1 MVNDPARITRRDDG
15 SLLTCGTA
23 PISLCFAMPPKAARS
38 RSPRLR
44 PHPHLYEINTW
55 VWLEQLSKRLGKKI
69 TLAEVPD
76 AEWDALAQMGFD
88 IVWLMGVWKRSPES
102 RRVMLTDPG
111 NFAAYSLALPH
122 WKPGDIVGS
131 PYAVMDYSPDPRIGT
146 WDALDGVREK
156 LRTRGMALF
165 LDFVGNHMS
174 PDHLWTRNHP
184 EFFVLGS
191 LDDYIQNPTAF
202 SPGDTDDGGCFIALG
217 RDPYFPPWKDVVQLN
232 YFQPAMRAAM
242 IDVLREIAR
251 HCDGVRCD
259 MAMLQLTDIFENVW
273 GQLLGNAPRPLQ
285 EFWAEAH
292 AAVPELILL
301 AECYWGTEPRLL
313 DLGFSY
319 VYDKELYDEV
329 RDTRIG
335 DVRGRL
341 GAGLE
346 FNSQRA
352 RFLENHDEPRRASTF
367 GNERLNAVGT
377 LMGTLPGLRFYHQG
391 ELEGLKN
398 RTPIFL
404 RMVADEPPDPVSTAF
419 FQKILRITNDD
430 VLHDGKW
437 SVLEI
442 APEGDSSS
450 WNLIAYEWKSA
461 KAWKV
466 IVVNL
471 AGNPSQGRLRLGDRV
486 LAKREYL
493 FNDELNEARY
503 RRAGEELH
511 DAGLFVRLE
520 AYQAHVFAVTPA

>member
-1 MVNDPARITRRDDG
+1 
-15 SLLTCGTA
+15 
-23 PISLCFAMPPKAARS
+23 
-38 RSPRLR
+38 
-44 PHPHLYEINTW
+44 
-55 VWLEQLSKRLGKKI
+55 
-69 TLAEVPD
+69 
-76 AEWDALAQMGFD
+76 
-88 IVWLMGVWKRSPES
+88 
-102 RRVMLTDPG
+102 
-111 NFAAYSLALPH
+111 
-122 WKPGDIVGS
+122 
-131 PYAVMDYSPDPRIGT
+131 
-146 WDALDGVREK
+146 
-156 LRTRGMALF
+156 
-165 LDFVGNHMS
+165 
-174 PDHLWTRNHP
+174 
-184 EFFVLGS
+184 
-191 LDDYIQNPTAF
+191 
-202 SPGDTDDGGCFIALG
+202 
-217 RDPYFPPWKDVVQLN
+217 
-232 YFQPAMRAAM
+232 
-242 IDVLREIAR
+242 
-251 HCDGVRCD
+251 
-259 MAMLQLTDIFENVW
+259 
-273 GQLLGNAPRPLQ
+273 
-285 EFWAEAH
+285 
-292 AAVPELILL
+292 
-301 AECYWGTEPRLL
+301 LL

-520 AYQAHVFAVTPA
+520 AYQAHVFTVAPA

>member
-1 MVNDPARITRRDDG
+1 M
-15 SLLTCGTA
+15 LLTCGA
-23 PISLCFAMPPKAARS
+23 SPISLCFAMPAKAAR
-38 RSPRLR
+38 PRTLQLR

-76 AEWDALAQMGFD
+76 AEWDALAEMGFD

-102 RRVMLTDPG
+102 RRVMLTEPG
-111 NFAAYSLALPH
+111 NFASYSLALPH

-131 PYAVMDYSPDPRIGT
+131 PYAVMEYSPDPRIGT
-146 WDALDGVREK
+146 WDALDGAREK
-156 LRTRGMALF
+156 LRARGMALF

-174 PDHLWTRNHP
+174 PDHPWTRHHP
-184 EFFVLGS
+184 DFFVQGS
-191 LDDYIQNPTAF
+191 RDDYVQNPSAF
-202 SPGDTDDGGCFIALG
+202 SPTDTADGGCFIALG

-232 YFQPAMRAAM
+232 YFQPVMREAM
-242 IDVLREIAR
+242 IGELREIAR

-273 GQLLGNAPRPLQ
+273 GRLVGGAARPQ
-285 EFWAEAH
+285 KEFWAEAH

-301 AECYWGTEPRLL
+301 AECYWGTESRLL

-341 GAGLE
+341 GLGLE
-346 FNSQRA
+346 FNTQRA
-352 RFLENHDEPRRASTF
+352 HFLENHDEPRRASTF

-404 RMVADEPPDPVSTAF
+404 RIVADEPPDPVSAAF
-419 FQKILRITNDD
+419 FQKLLRITNDGA
-430 VLHDGKW
+430 LHDGKW
-437 SVLEI
+437 SALEI
-442 APEGDSSS
+442 APENDSSS
-450 WNLIAYEWKSA
+450 WNLIAYEWKSE
-461 KAWKV
+461 KAWTV

-471 AGNPSQGRLRLGDRV
+471 AGSASQGRLRLSDRV
-486 LAKREYL
+486 SAKKDYV
-493 FNDELNEARY
+493 FNDEFNGPSY
-503 RRAGEELH
+503 PRAGAELH

>member
-1 MVNDPARITRRDDG
+1 MHSCGGAM
-15 SLLTCGTA
+15 LLTCGSA
-23 PISLCFAMPPKAARS
+23 PISLCFAMPPKAVRARS
-38 RSPRLR
+38 LRLR

-55 VWLEQLSKRLGKKI
+55 VRLEQLSKQLGRKI

-76 AEWDALAQMGFD
+76 AEWDALAEMGFD

-102 RRVMLTDPG
+102 RRVMLTDPN
-111 NFAAYSLALPH
+111 NFSSYSLALPN
-122 WKPGDIVGS
+122 WKPGDIVAS
-131 PYAVMDYSPDPRIGT
+131 PYAVMDYSPDPRIGN

-156 LRTRGMALF
+156 LRARGMALF

-174 PDHLWTRNHP
+174 PDHPWTHDHP
-184 EFFVLGS
+184 EYFVQGS
-191 LDDYIQNPTAF
+191 LNDYIQNPSAF
-202 SPGDTDDGGCFIALG
+202 SPTDTDDGGCFIALG

-242 IDVLREIAR
+242 IGELREIAR

-259 MAMLQLTDIFENVW
+259 MAMLQLTDIFKSVW
-273 GQLLGNAPRPLQ
+273 GRLLGGAAPPQ
-285 EFWAEAH
+285 KEFWAEAR
-292 AAVPELILL
+292 AAIPELILL
-301 AECYWGTEPRLL
+301 AEAYWGTEPRLL
-313 DLGFSY
+313 ELGFSY

-329 RDTRIG
+329 RDSRIG
-335 DVRGRL
+335 DVRARI
-341 GAGLE
+341 GAGFE

-367 GNERLNAVGT
+367 GNERLDAVGT

-391 ELEGLKN
+391 ELEGLRN
-398 RTPIFL
+398 RIPIPL
-404 RMVADEPPDPVSTAF
+404 QRAAAEPPDPVSTAF

-450 WNLIAYEWKSA
+450 SNLTAYEWKSE

-471 AGNPSQGRLRLGDRV
+471 AESQSQGRLRLGDRV
-486 LAKREYL
+486 SAKKEYI

-503 RRAGEELH
+503 PRAGEELH
-511 DAGLFVRLE
+511 DSGLFVRLE
-520 AYQAHVFAVTPA
+520 SHQAHVFQVTPS